1 MAVSETPKKLL
12 IAASGTGGHL
22 FPAIATAEQLP
33 DYMIEWLGVP
43 DRLETELVPDR
54 YPLHTVRLG
63 GFQGRLGLGTLRLL
77 GQVVQATRQVR
88 TLLKREQFDGVFT
101 TGGYIAAPA
110 ILAARSLGL
119 PAILH
124 ESNALPG
131 KVTRWLSPWC
141 SLVALGFEAATSHL
155 PKATSVVVGT
165 PVRSQFL
172 QDAPATDMVTIPDG
186 VPMILVVGGSQG
198 AVAVNQFVRAAA
210 PAWFAAGA
218 WVVHQTGLNDPEADT
233 LEHEQYIHRPFFDPM
248 AGLYRRANLVIGRA
262 GAGTLTEL
270 AFTHTPSILI
280 PYPFAAEDHQAYN
293 AAAFAASNA
302 ALVCRQDELTA
313 ESLQE
318 TVLQLVQDPT
328 RLQSM
333 SKAAAALAIPD
344 SAAMLAELVRKELT
358 PAA

>member
-1 MAVSETPKKLL
+1 
-12 IAASGTGGHL
+12 
-22 FPAIATAEQLP
+22 
-33 DYMIEWLGVP
+33 
-43 DRLETELVPDR
+43 
-54 YPLHTVRLG
+54 
-63 GFQGRLGLGTLRLL
+63 
-77 GQVVQATRQVR
+77 
-88 TLLKREQFDGVFT
+88 
-101 TGGYIAAPA
+101 
-110 ILAARSLGL
+110 
-119 PAILH
+119 
-124 ESNALPG
+124 
-131 KVTRWLSPWC
+131 
-141 SLVALGFEAATSHL
+141 
-155 PKATSVVVGT
+155 
-165 PVRSQFL
+165 
-172 QDAPATDMVTIPDG
+172 MVTIPDG

-313 ESLQE
+313 KSLQE